1 VAEKDEGQL
10 LTEAREKAYR
20 ERIAE
25 LKGESKPT
33 APPPPKPK
41 PKAAGPGY
49 SRVKDA

>member
-1 VAEKDEGQL
+1 MATDEEKLIE
-10 LTEAREKAYR
+10 EREKAYR

-25 LKGESKPT
+25 LKGEPKQ
-33 APPPPKPK
+33 APPQPPPKPK